1 MRRKIFGKHLG
12 FSEAVATLTGTIIGA
27 GVLAIPYSMKK
38 AGFLTGLL
46 NLAILSI
53 VVLFLFLFVGE
64 IVLRTKG
71 NHQLTGYAEKYL
83 GKKGKLF
90 LMFAMVF
97 GTYGALVAYTIG
109 VGRSLVS
116 LFGIGEIVD
125 LLNISVPSDLLF
137 SLLFFLFCSTLVYL
151 GLNAIRTSELFMASI
166 TVIIIIA
173 ISLLVFT
180 NVDASNLTG
189 FNFNS
194 ILIPF
199 GVILFAL
206 GGTVAVPEMKRELE
220 ILGNKKEA
228 LKMMKK
234 AIIVGV
240 MIPIVMYFIFSLVT
254 IGVCGKDTTEVATI
268 CLGDKFGFIVF
279 LLGNLF
285 AIFAM
290 STSFL
295 TLGLGLKEMY
305 NYDYNINKNLSALF
319 TLSVPLIIFLMMYFF
334 MEKEIFFRTIG
345 ITGGIAASL
354 ESILIVLMYGKA
366 KISGDRKREYEI
378 RIGNSKLLS
387 VFLIIIFIIG
397 MIYTIIEFLGFL

>member
-1 MRRKIFGKHLG
+1 MKRKIFGKHLG
-12 FSEAVATLTGTIIGA
+12 FEEAVATLVGTIIGA

-166 TVIIIIA
+166 TVII
-173 ISLLVFT
+173 
-180 NVDASNLTG
+180 
-189 FNFNS
+189 
-194 ILIPF
+194 
-199 GVILFAL
+199 
-206 GGTVAVPEMKRELE
+206 
-220 ILGNKKEA
+220 
-228 LKMMKK
+228 
-234 AIIVGV
+234 
-240 MIPIVMYFIFSLVT
+240 
-254 IGVCGKDTTEVATI
+254 
-268 CLGDKFGFIVF
+268 
-279 LLGNLF
+279 
-285 AIFAM
+285 
-290 STSFL
+290 
-295 TLGLGLKEMY
+295 
-305 NYDYNINKNLSALF
+305 
-319 TLSVPLIIFLMMYFF
+319 
-334 MEKEIFFRTIG
+334 
-345 ITGGIAASL
+345 
-354 ESILIVLMYGKA
+354 
-366 KISGDRKREYEI
+366 
-378 RIGNSKLLS
+378 
-387 VFLIIIFIIG
+387 
-397 MIYTIIEFLGFL
+397 

>member
-295 TLGLGLKEMY
+295 
-305 NYDYNINKNLSALF
+305 
-319 TLSVPLIIFLMMYFF
+319 IFLIMYFF

-366 KISGDRKREYEI
+366 KISGDRKPEYEI